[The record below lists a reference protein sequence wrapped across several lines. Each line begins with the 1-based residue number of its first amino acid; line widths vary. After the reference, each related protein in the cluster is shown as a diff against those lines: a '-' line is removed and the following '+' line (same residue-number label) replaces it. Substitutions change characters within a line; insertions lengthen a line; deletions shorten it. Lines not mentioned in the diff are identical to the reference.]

1 MSLPATLSERTLE
14 RLVAALDLRAGEDV
28 PLTSPMS
35 PAPVGRLRVLRP
47 AAPPRVAAAPADQAA
62 GPVEE
67 RVADRVA
74 DRAAERVAK
83 VVAVSL
89 VVPPIGL
96 DSHMIF
102 AFTRPE
108 SAVPH
113 FTLDAVASADYHAL
127 HLDLIPRADLAVHLA
142 YLDACFA
149 PLTEPLEDAWRLDG
163 LSPAAVGPRQ
173 RAMMSPWMLVCRA
186 TEEAFAKL
194 GPTVDAYLGH
204 WLHLLTTGVW
214 RPGGDPAGRDH
225 ANRANLFSPDVDP
238 VWHQVTR
245 LLGAEQAERVRG
257 ELLG

>member
-1 MSLPATLSERTLE
+1 MSLPATLSEHTLD
-14 RLVAALDLRAGEDV
+14 RLAAALGLRVAEDL
-28 PLTSPMS
+28 PLSSPMS

-47 AAPPRVAAAPADQAA
+47 AAEPDVD
-62 GPVEE
+62 
-67 RVADRVA
+67 
-74 DRAAERVAK
+74 K

-102 AFTRPE
+102 AFTRPG

-113 FTLDAVASADYHAL
+113 FTLDAVASADHHAM
-127 HLDLIPRADLAVHLA
+127 HLDLIPRADLAVHLD
-142 YLDACFA
+142 YLDACFL
-149 PLTEPLEDAWRLDG
+149 PLTEPLESAWRLDG

-194 GPTVDAYLGH
+194 GPTVDTYLDH
-204 WLHLLTTGVW
+204 WLRLLASGV
-214 RPGGDPAGRDH
+214 PPAGEDPAARDR
-225 ANRANLFSPDVDP
+225 ASRANLFSPEVDP

-245 LLGAEQAERVRG
+245 LLGEEQAERVRG
-257 ELLG
+257 ELLS

>member
-1 MSLPATLSERTLE
+1 MSLPATLSEHTLE
-14 RLVAALDLRAGEDV
+14 RLAAALGLRAAEDL
-28 PLTSPMS
+28 PLSSPMS

-47 AAPPRVAAAPADQAA
+47 ATDAD
-62 GPVEE
+62 
-67 RVADRVA
+67 
-74 DRAAERVAK
+74 VAK

-102 AFTRPE
+102 AFTRPG

-113 FTLDAVASADYHAL
+113 FTLDAVASADYHAM
-127 HLDLIPRADLAVHLA
+127 HLDLIPRADLAVHLG
-142 YLDACFA
+142 YLDVCFL
-149 PLTEPLEDAWRLDG
+149 PLTEPLESAWRLDG

-194 GPTVDAYLGH
+194 GPTVDTYLDH
-204 WLHLLTTGVW
+204 WLRLLASGV
-214 RPGGDPAGRDH
+214 PPAGEDPAARDR
-225 ANRANLFSPDVDP
+225 ANRANLFSPEVDP

-245 LLGAEQAERVRG
+245 LLGEEQAERVRG
-257 ELLG
+257 ELLS

>member
-1 MSLPATLSERTLE
+1 MSLPATLSEHTLG
-14 RLVAALDLRAGEDV
+14 RLVAALDLHAAEDV

-47 AAPPRVAAAPADQAA
+47 AAPPAGRTETAAA
-62 GPVEE
+62 GPAGVPP
-67 RVADRVA
+67 AT
-74 DRAAERVAK
+74 AAEVVK

-113 FTLDAVASADYHAL
+113 FTLDAVASADYHAM

-142 YLDACFA
+142 YLDTCFV
-149 PLTEPLEDAWRLDG
+149 PLTEPLEAAWRLDG

-186 TEEAFAKL
+186 TEESFAKL
-194 GPTVDAYLGH
+194 GPTVDAYLDH
-204 WLHLLTTGVW
+204 WLRLLAAGVPQ
-214 RPGGDPAGRDH
+214 PGADPAGRDR

-245 LLGAEQAERVRG
+245 LLGEEQAERVRG
-257 ELLG
+257 ELLR